1 MMTLTNH
8 KLLWFRVGSIFVS
21 AFFAIIV
28 AVDVNGYFMF
38 PLFLLQLVSFLIAS
52 KLKYERKEKSLVSIS
67 RGGIVA
73 IIIVYTCAIA
83 LGVTVSMTA
92 SRPMEAIGLLLI
104 YVVIL
109 DALVAIP
116 FVLSFTNYS
125 EWQRVRYVP
134 GAHSNHADS
143 QMFKPYA
150 DSDLIANDSD
160 TYWHQSPHY
169 TAASIDSSPDV
180 NPASGLIMIDDAIDV
195 AGNFYGFNDHSFSN
209 DISQTNQFSDY
220 DYHNNN

>member
-1 MMTLTNH
+1 MITNH
-8 KLLWFRVGSIFVS
+8 KLLKYRVISLLLS
-21 AFFAIIV
+21 AVFSLV
-28 AVDVNGYFMF
+28 VYMDVKEYSMA
-38 PLFLLQLVSFLIAS
+38 PLFLLQLVSFLLAF
-52 KLKYERKEKSLVSIS
+52 KLKRKRKGKSLVSIS

-92 SRPMEAIGLLLI
+92 SRHMDAIFLI
-104 YVVIL
+104 LFYVVCL
-109 DALVAIP
+109 DALMAIP
-116 FVLSFTNYS
+116 FVLSFTDKTK
-125 EWQRVRYVP
+125 WQRVNYAP
-134 GAHSNHADS
+134 GTHSNNADS
-143 QMFKPYA
+143 QIFKPYD
-150 DSDLIANDSD
+150 DSGLSAHDSD

-169 TAASIDSSPDV
+169 IASSIDSSPAV

-209 DISQTNQFSDY
+209 DISQSNQFSDY

>member
-1 MMTLTNH
+1 MIISNH
-8 KLLWFRVGSIFVS
+8 KLLKFRILSP
-21 AFFAIIV
+21 IV
-28 AVDVNGYFMF
+28 ATIFAVAVYAEVKEYFMF
-38 PLFLLQLVSFLIAS
+38 PLVFLQLAALVIAI
-52 KLKYERKEKSLVSIS
+52 KFKYKKNEKSVAVIS
-67 RGGIVA
+67 RGASVLLITLYVMAMSMGVMVA
-73 IIIVYTCAIA
+73 IQSANLAHSIA
-83 LGVTVSMTA
+83 VA
-92 SRPMEAIGLLLI
+92 CF

-109 DALVAIP
+109 DAIMAIP

-134 GAHSNHADS
+134 GTHSNHADS
-143 QMFKPYA
+143 QMFNLYDGSGLNA
-150 DSDLIANDSD
+150 HDSD

-169 TAASIDSSPDV
+169 TASSIDSSPDV
-180 NPASGLIMIDDAIDV
+180 NPASGLIMVDNAIDV